1 MQLHGSC
8 HCKAVTFKV
17 RSRHPYPFNIC
28 YCGICRKLAGGGGSA
43 INLNA
48 DFATMEVSGAEHIR
62 VYKARLEDA
71 ETGIV
76 TASNAERSF
85 CGVCGTHLWLWDS
98 RWPDQ
103 VHPLAT
109 VIDTP
114 LPTPPERTHL
124 MLDFKPDWVPFNP
137 DGRDRQHDR
146 YPDEGIAQWH
156 QRLGLEED

>member
-1 MQLHGSC
+1 MLLDGSC
-8 HCKAVTFKV
+8 HCKAVQFSV
-17 RSRHPYPFNIC
+17 ESRHPYPFNVC

-48 DFATMEVSGAEHIR
+48 DFATLKIEGREHIR
-62 VYKARLEDA
+62 VYNARLED
-71 ETGIV
+71 ETAGEV
-76 TASNAERSF
+76 ATSNAERSF

-109 VIDTP
+109 VIDTE

-124 MLDFKPDWVPFNP
+124 MVDFKPGWVAFDPAP
-137 DGRDRQHDR
+137 QDRVHGR
-146 YPDEGIAQWH
+146 YPDESIADWH
-156 QRLGLEED
+156 DRLGL